1 MMAKEKDLTKDEVK
15 AKKANEKNSKKA
27 AASKKPKK
35 SIVKYFKDLKSEFKK
50 VVWPSRKTVI
60 NNTVVVLIALIISGI
75 FVWGLDTLFA
85 TLLRLALG
93 MSVTG

>member
-1 MMAKEKDLTKDEVK
+1 MAKDASLTKAEAK

-50 VVWPSRKTVI
+50 VVLPSKKSVF
-60 NNTVVVLIALIISGI
+60 NKTVVVLVTLIVSGI
-75 FVWGLDTLFA
+75 CIWGLDTLFA

>member
-1 MMAKEKDLTKDEVK
+1 MAKETSLTKEQLK

-27 AASKKPKK
+27 AAAKKPKK

-50 VVWPSRKTVI
+50 VVWPSKKTVF
-60 NNTVVVLIALIISGI
+60 NNTVVVLITLIVSGL
-75 FVWGLDTLFA
+75 FVWGLDTLFV

-93 MSVTG
+93 MSVSG